1 MMNSVLDPDALF
13 DQQTSMLIEQ
23 SQRRT
28 QMAPLRTQGFAPTAT
43 SIIDNITGRVNNLE
57 ERLNACDSIYRLAAQ
72 TNTAR
77 EKERREQF
85 QSFVQYANALDQRLA
100 RAEERVAQIPQIIQD
115 AVKEE
120 MKLYDNTKMV
130 SSLLEQATAKMTE
143 RIAELDRK
151 FAETNKRTQK
161 AIKKL
166 HWEAQ
171 LAKEQP
177 EDDGRVEEIAQ
188 QIAELKRRQNLMFE
202 LMNAMKSHEEHDFDG
217 VNSQLTG
224 LWSQLAVK
232 RGESPLRRT
241 E

>member
-1 MMNSVLDPDALF
+1 MNSVLDSDALF

-28 QMAPLRTQGFAPTAT
+28 QTLPIRTQGFPPTAS
-43 SIIDNITGRVNNLE
+43 SIIDNMTGRVNALE

-85 QSFVQYANALDQRLA
+85 HSFVQYANALEQRLT
-100 RAEERVAQIPQIIQD
+100 RAEERVAQIPKLIED
-115 AVKEE
+115 TVKEE

-130 SSLLEQATAKMTE
+130 SSLLEQATAKMSE
-143 RIAELDRK
+143 RIVELDRK
-151 FAETNKRTQK
+151 FTEVNKRTQR
-161 AIKKL
+161 ALKKL
-166 HWEAQ
+166 RLEAQ
-171 LAKEQP
+171 LVKEQP
-177 EDDGRVEEIAQ
+177 EDDGRVEEVAQ

-202 LMNAMKSHEEHDFDG
+202 LMNAMKSHEENDFDG

-224 LWSQLAVK
+224 LWSQLASK
-232 RGESPLRRT
+232 RAESPRKRS